1 MKWLL
6 ELGCILLVLSLS
18 GCYQKDTF
26 DSEVII
32 RPGAKGFTYEVQIK
46 GHGEGRGNIHNP
58 FDWKVHHWDHFYW
71 LYVNN
76 IEGTIAAK
84 DLVLTTDWRCV
95 ESSWSYSN
103 VKGHIEFQPGKVIVA
118 LDLPRYSS
126 GSAKYNQE
134 TKEWETQEA
143 SALIGHGPLD
153 ANGTYSI
160 ARVSDQPW
168 KPTVEEARALEV
180 APCKH

>member
-1 MKWLL
+1 M
-6 ELGCILLVLSLS
+6 LLVLSLS

-32 RPGAKGFTYEVQIK
+32 RPGTKGFTHEVQIR

-58 FDWKVHHWDHFYW
+58 FDWEIHHWDHSYW

-76 IEGTIAAK
+76 IEGTVAAN
-84 DLVLTTDWRCV
+84 DLVLTSYWRCV
-95 ESSWSYSN
+95 ESPWSYSN

-118 LDLPRYSS
+118 IDLPRYS
-126 GSAKYNQE
+126 GTANYNQE
-134 TKEWETQEA
+134 TKEWDTQA
-143 SALIGHGPLD
+143 ALIGHAPLD

-160 ARVSDQPW
+160 AHLSDQPW
-168 KPTVEEARALEV
+168 KPTADEARKLES
-180 APCKH
+180 APCKR

>member
-1 MKWLL
+1 MKRLL
-6 ELGCILLVLSLS
+6 KCVCILLVLSLS
-18 GCYQKDTF
+18 GCYQKNTF

-32 RPGAKGFTYEVQIK
+32 RPGTKGFTYEVQIK

-76 IEGTIAAK
+76 IEGTIAAR

-103 VKGHIEFQPGKVIVA
+103 VTGHIEFQPGKVIVA
-118 LDLPRYSS
+118 LDLPRYSNTP
-126 GSAKYNQE
+126 ATYNRE
-134 TKEWETQEA
+134 TNDWETHDT
-143 SALIGHGPLD
+143 LIGHAPLD
-153 ANGTYSI
+153 ANGMYRIASI
-160 ARVSDQPW
+160 TDEPW
-168 KPTVEEARALEV
+168 KPTAEEARPLEV
-180 APCKH
+180 HPCKR